1 MIQKYKNHIII
12 ISLLKLF
19 IIFLLPLTGDEAY
32 FIKWAT
38 HLSQGYYDHPPM
50 VGWLIYLMQFIS
62 ENYIT
67 FRLFSFFTVFAI
79 AILIYKIIRL
89 FDIDEEKALFSAI
102 AFLLMPLDIL
112 ISLFTNDIPL
122 LLFGTLGSYFLLKS
136 FKKDFILNSIFAG
149 LFLGLSFLSKYFA
162 VFLMFGL
169 LNYIIFIYK
178 TKSIKNIIIVI
189 LTLSLFIIQNL
200 YFNYNSCWN
209 NIMFN
214 FFARTDNLEYHFST
228 LFGYLLILT
237 YLMTP
242 WGLYYLYK
250 SKKNFDKKLFIFI
263 INAVSI
269 GLIVFLLI
277 SFKKK
282 IGLHWLLLFIPY
294 LVMMFSFL
302 KDEYRT
308 KFMKYNLIF
317 TYFHIIVLVSILL
330 LPDSLLQQH
339 KRYKSLLLFTHTN
352 QICKNI
358 EPYNDLFTTGY
369 TSASILSYH
378 CKKDIKVILNNS
390 KYGRLD
396 DKLINI
402 KKLQHKTIQIFYKSL
417 PNKKELKKVF
427 EKVSIK
433 SFVVLN
439 QTFYIAICKNLNY
452 KSYKKQYL
460 DIQKEKFYNIPE
472 WLPVGKCYFL
482 DRYYK

>member
-1 MIQKYKNHIII
+1 
-12 ISLLKLF
+12 
-19 IIFLLPLTGDEAY
+19 
-32 FIKWAT
+32 
-38 HLSQGYYDHPPM
+38 
-50 VGWLIYLMQFIS
+50 
-62 ENYIT
+62 
-67 FRLFSFFTVFAI
+67 
-79 AILIYKIIRL
+79 
-89 FDIDEEKALFSAI
+89 
-102 AFLLMPLDIL
+102 
-112 ISLFTNDIPL
+112 
-122 LLFGTLGSYFLLKS
+122 
-136 FKKDFILNSIFAG
+136 
-149 LFLGLSFLSKYFA
+149 
-162 VFLMFGL
+162 
-169 LNYIIFIYK
+169 
-178 TKSIKNIIIVI
+178 
-189 LTLSLFIIQNL
+189 
-200 YFNYNSCWN
+200 
-209 NIMFN
+209 
-214 FFARTDNLEYHFST
+214 
-228 LFGYLLILT
+228 
-237 YLMTP
+237 MTP